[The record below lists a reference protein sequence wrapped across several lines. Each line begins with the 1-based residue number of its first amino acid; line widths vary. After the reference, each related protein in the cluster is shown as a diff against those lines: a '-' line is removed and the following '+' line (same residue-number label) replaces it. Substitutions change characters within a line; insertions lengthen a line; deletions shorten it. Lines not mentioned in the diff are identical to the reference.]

1 LLTVRFPRL
10 DRLPRP
16 NSAGLIAIGVVL
28 AAIVAMVGFGA
39 AYAYAGDVPRGT
51 TILGIDV
58 GGMGRAEAE
67 AALTKGLAQRTE
79 SLAAPVPVQIGEAAT
94 EIRPEAVGLAVDV
107 PASVARAASGNP
119 MSALFG
125 GREVPPVVTVDPE
138 RLDEAL
144 RDTADEVS
152 ESMTMPAIEFDGT
165 IPVPVYPEPGLGLDP
180 ERTAEAV
187 TAAWPAREP
196 SADGWVEP
204 PVITVPLVEINPVT
218 TAGEVDRL
226 IAELAKPAVAAP
238 VTVELPDRGTL
249 TVSPE
254 VIADSLQLDAD
265 SRGEIIP
272 EVDPEALREGMAD
285 QLAKVETQPVDAHFV
300 TEGDSPRIVD
310 SDPGELVETEQLAT
324 NLLEV
329 LADAEP
335 RRVAAEVVTVEAE
348 VTSAD
353 LEQLGVTEQVSTFT
367 TDFEGGLSEPRSQNI
382 VRVAEIVDGALV
394 QPGEVFSLNGFTGER
409 GYEQGFVDAPVIL
422 NGRLQPGV
430 GGGISQFTTTLFNA
444 AYYAGL
450 QDVEHWPHS
459 YWYSR
464 YPSVIEATIFYPTLD
479 LKFRNNTPYGIL
491 IDTSYTSG
499 SVTVSMW
506 STRVWDEVTT
516 EWGAKRDVTEP
527 PTRYIE
533 PGPTCID
540 TQGIDGFRQD
550 AWRVFHQDGGEVT
563 REKFSWR
570 YDPQPQ
576 FICGEKPDRDQ

>member
-1 LLTVRFPRL
+1 
-10 DRLPRP
+10 
-16 NSAGLIAIGVVL
+16 
-28 AAIVAMVGFGA
+28 
-39 AYAYAGDVPRGT
+39 
-51 TILGIDV
+51 
-58 GGMGRAEAE
+58 
-67 AALTKGLAQRTE
+67 
-79 SLAAPVPVQIGEAAT
+79 
-94 EIRPEAVGLAVDV
+94 
-107 PASVARAASGNP
+107 
-119 MSALFG
+119 
-125 GREVPPVVTVDPE
+125 
-138 RLDEAL
+138 
-144 RDTADEVS
+144 
-152 ESMTMPAIEFDGT
+152 
-165 IPVPVYPEPGLGLDP
+165 
-180 ERTAEAV
+180 
-187 TAAWPAREP
+187 
-196 SADGWVEP
+196 
-204 PVITVPLVEINPVT
+204 
-218 TAGEVDRL
+218 
-226 IAELAKPAVAAP
+226 
-238 VTVELPDRGTL
+238 
-249 TVSPE
+249 
-254 VIADSLQLDAD
+254 
-265 SRGEIIP
+265 
-272 EVDPEALREGMAD
+272 
-285 QLAKVETQPVDAHFV
+285 V
-300 TEGDSPRIVD
+300 TEGGSPRIVD